1 MPSMSPWMGTT
12 TPATCCSGS
21 PHSSTA
27 SAGGSA
33 SARGTLISTSRPSIC
48 DSAVAAVP
56 DAMLASSRSASSCI
70 SDKDGFTGV
79 FSWDCC
85 SVMPPPVHFR

>member
-1 MPSMSPWMGTT
+1 MSPWIGTT

-21 PHSSTA
+21 PHASTA

-33 SARGTLISTSRPSIC
+33 SARGTLISTSRASIC

-56 DAMLASSRSASSCI
+56 DAMLASSRSASSWI
-70 SDKDGFTGV
+70 SDKDGVTGV
-79 FSWDCC
+79 FSWD
-85 SVMPPPVHFR
+85 